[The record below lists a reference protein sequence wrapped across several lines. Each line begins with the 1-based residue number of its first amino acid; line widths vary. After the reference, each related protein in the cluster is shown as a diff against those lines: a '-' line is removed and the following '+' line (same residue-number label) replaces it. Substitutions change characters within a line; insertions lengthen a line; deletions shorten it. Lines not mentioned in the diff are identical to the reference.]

1 MSISQG
7 LIQALSSDSSKTIC
21 QICKKILSFSS
32 ILCHQKTVHKQDVGI
47 VWKCEACQMNCQS
60 KKRLAHHEQK
70 HQEDPSNSTNNQ
82 FHCDECLY
90 RTILKAYLGDHVRM
104 MHTKEGCGMWMCA
117 FGKCASRPVTFPN
130 QKRLDKHKTCHSNEK
145 CVLCEKNFNAKRN
158 MLKHKKTVHDKRSAG
173 DVEQEVGEDPLNE
186 AM

>member
-7 LIQALSSDSSKTIC
+7 VIQALSSDSSKTTC
-21 QICKKILSFSS
+21 QICKKKLSFSS
-32 ILCHQKTVHKQDVGI
+32 ILRHQKAVHKQDVGI
-47 VWKCEACQMNCQS
+47 VWKCQACQMNCQS
-60 KKRLAHHEQK
+60 KKRLDHHKQK

-82 FHCDECLY
+82 FHCDECPY

-104 MHTKEGCGMWMCA
+104 MHTKEGDGMWMCA
-117 FGKCASRPVTFPN
+117 FGKCASN

-145 CVLCEKNFNAKRN
+145 CVLCGKNFNAKRN
-158 MLKHKKTVHDKRSAG
+158 MLKHKKNVHDKRSAG
-173 DVEQEVGEDPLNE
+173 DVEQEVGEDPLNA